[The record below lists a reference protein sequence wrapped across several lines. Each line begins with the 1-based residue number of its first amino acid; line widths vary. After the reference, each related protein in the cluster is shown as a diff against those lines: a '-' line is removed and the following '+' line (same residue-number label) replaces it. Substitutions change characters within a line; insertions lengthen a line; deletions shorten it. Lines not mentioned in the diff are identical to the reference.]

1 MSQSHPNP
9 ALMLGRA
16 ALLHAMAQHWW
27 LFVIRGVVAIL
38 FGLFVFLMPGP
49 GLLTILALLAAWLG
63 VDGVA
68 TIWQGVQGRIP
79 GNGHWFW
86 LDGIVSILAAAVILF
101 APGLSAFTLV
111 FVAGVWSVVVGAT
124 RLVLAFRG
132 GDVLLGALGALSIV
146 IGVWL
151 LLNPGPGLLAL
162 IWVVGIEAIVA
173 GALML
178 ALAFRLRSIAQRH
191 PRPHG

>member
-9 ALMLGRA
+9 AGLLGRA
-16 ALLHAMAQHWW
+16 ALLHGMAQHWW

-38 FGLFVFLMPGP
+38 FGVLTFVMPGSA
-49 GLLTILALLAAWLG
+49 LLTVLLFLSAWLL

-68 TIWQGVQGRIP
+68 TIWHGVQGRLP

-86 LDGIVSILAAAVILF
+86 LDGIISILAAIIILATPASAAF
-101 APGLSAFTLV
+101 ALV
-111 FVAGVWSVVVGAT
+111 FVAGIWSVVVGAT
-124 RLVLAFRG
+124 RLVLAFRS

-173 GALML
+173 SVLML
-178 ALAFRLRSIAQRH
+178 ALAFRLRGIAQRH
-191 PRPHG
+191 PRA